1 MGPAPSCGR
10 NSRCHRCRDMV
21 AESQD
26 GARLTSAILVNALV
40 RRTNA
45 AGGFATIIVKGD
57 ETSGVILVQALEKGK
72 ETGLFERVSNFAGG
86 YSLMRCGPSPEDGPE
101 ALATYVARRRRSD
114 PDLWIIELDIP
125 EAERFAAETIC

>member
-1 MGPAPSCGR
+1 
-10 NSRCHRCRDMV
+10 MV

-26 GARLTSAILVNALV
+26 NARLTSAILVNALV

-45 AGGFATIIVKGD
+45 AGGFAMVLVKGD
-57 ETSGVILVQALEKGK
+57 ATSGVILIQALEKGR
-72 ETGLFERVSNFAGG
+72 ESGLFERVSNFAGG
-86 YSLMRCGPSPEDGPE
+86 HALMRCGPSPEDGPE

-114 PDLWIIELDIP
+114 PDLWIVELDIP

>member
-1 MGPAPSCGR
+1 
-10 NSRCHRCRDMV
+10 MV

-57 ETSGVILVQALEKGK
+57 ETSGVIMVQALEKGN

-86 YSLMRCGPSPEDGPE
+86 YALMRCGPSLEDGPE

>member
-1 MGPAPSCGR
+1 
-10 NSRCHRCRDMV
+10 MV

-86 YSLMRCGPSPEDGPE
+86 YALMRCGPSLEDGPE